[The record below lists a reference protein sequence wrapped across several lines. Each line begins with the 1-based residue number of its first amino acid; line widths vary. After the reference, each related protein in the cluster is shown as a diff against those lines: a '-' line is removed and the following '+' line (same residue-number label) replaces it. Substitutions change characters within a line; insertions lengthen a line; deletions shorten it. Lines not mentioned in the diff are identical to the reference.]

1 MKSLFFT
8 GSLLVSSF
16 VLAGCNSSVTM
27 EGDPSR
33 VLIEKDNAEKLDV
46 ILNIAAGE
54 LLVSEG
60 AKEWV
65 EGELQYS
72 TDKLKP
78 EISYNQTGKK
88 GMVLIE
94 HTNKKFTSLKGINIK
109 SIWDLQ
115 LSKHVPIDLEVN
127 TGASKT
133 QLDLQGI
140 QLSSLKI
147 NVGVGSTT
155 IDLAGNWKQD
165 FDVQLSTGVGKSTII
180 LPKNVG
186 VKIVS
191 SKGIGHSS
199 FKGFISM
206 GNDVYVNEAYE
217 NAKVTI
223 TVNAD
228 LGIGEADFILEK

>member
-1 MKSLFFT
+1 MKSLLFT

-16 VLAGCNSSVTM
+16 VLSGCSSNETM
-27 EGDPSR
+27 VGDPSR
-33 VLIEKDNAEKLDV
+33 VLIKKDNAEKLDV

-54 LLVSEG
+54 LHVSEG

-65 EGELQYS
+65 EGDLQYS

-88 GMVLIE
+88 GKVLIE
-94 HTNKKFTSLKGINIK
+94 HTNKKFTSLKGVNIN

-133 QLDLQGI
+133 QLDLQGL
-140 QLSSLKI
+140 QLRSLNV

-155 IDLAGNWKQD
+155 IDLAGDWKEN
-165 FDVQLSTGVGKSTII
+165 FEVQLSTGVGKSTII
-180 LPKNVG
+180 LPENVG

-191 SKGIGHSS
+191 TKGIGHSS

-206 GNDVYVNEAYE
+206 GNDVYVNKAYE

-223 TVNAD
+223 TVNAN

>member
-1 MKSLFFT
+1 MKSLLFT
-8 GSLLVSSF
+8 GSILVSSF
-16 VLAGCNSSVTM
+16 VLAGCSSNVTM
-27 EGDPSR
+27 EEDPSK

-54 LLVSEG
+54 LHVSEG

-78 EISYNQTGKK
+78 KVSYNQTGKNGK
-88 GMVLIE
+88 VLIE
-94 HTNKKFTSLKGINIK
+94 HTNNKFTSLKGININ
-109 SIWDLQ
+109 SSWDLQ
-115 LSKHVPIDLEVN
+115 LSKHIPIDLEVN

-140 QLSSLKI
+140 QLRSLNV

-155 IDLAGNWKQD
+155 IDLAGDWQQD

-191 SKGIGHSS
+191 TKGIGHSD
-199 FKGFISM
+199 FKGFISL

-223 TVNAD
+223 TFNAD